1 MLPCIVENTE
11 IPMTA
16 VFSSKYSGGSAVEG
30 HDKKTESMGFKSTVA
45 SNSSGGM
52 IFAWNTF
59 DLTLRTRIKASLVY
73 GAEEESASKAPVELE
88 VGADFPTTRFI
99 DTGNYTFIRGM
110 DVAVDTEGNFFIAWG
125 GTKLTGTHIY
135 LKAIYSD
142 GVVLSNEVQVSQGF
156 NKNYKPSIATDS
168 LGNII
173 VTWSKFSLNGLFV
186 GTRSV
191 YARRFDNNLQAL
203 GDEFKI
209 NVVY

>member
-1 MLPCIVENTE
+1 MLPCIVEDTE
-11 IPMTA
+11 IPMSA
-16 VFSSKYSGGSAVEG
+16 VFYSVYSGGSAVE
-30 HDKKTESMGFKSTVA
+30 DKETLSMGFNSTVA
-45 SNSSGGM
+45 SNSSGDM
-52 IFAWNTF
+52 IIAWNTF
-59 DLTLRTRIKASLVY
+59 DFLTLRTRIKASIVY
-73 GAEEESASKAPVELE
+73 GSEEESASKAPVELE

-156 NKNYKPSIATDS
+156 NKNYDPSIATDS

-173 VTWSKFSLNGLFV
+173 VTWSKFSLNGLFT

-191 YARRFDNNLQAL
+191 YARRYRNDLQPL
-203 GDEFKI
+203 GDEFKV

>member
-1 MLPCIVENTE
+1 MLPCILEDTE
-11 IPMTA
+11 IPMSA
-16 VFSSKYSGGSAVEG
+16 VFYSVYSGGSAVA
-30 HDKKTESMGFKSTVA
+30 DKETLSMGFNSTVA
-45 SNSSGGM
+45 SNSSGDM
-52 IFAWNTF
+52 IIAWNTF
-59 DLTLRTRIKASLVY
+59 DFLTLRTRIKASIVS
-73 GAEEESASKAPVELE
+73 GSEEESSSKALVELA

-110 DVAVDTEGNFFIAWG
+110 DVAVDTEGNFFIVWG

-156 NKNYKPSIATDS
+156 NKNYDPSIATDS
-168 LGNII
+168 QGNII
-173 VTWSKFSLNGLFV
+173 VTWSKFSLKGLFA

-191 YARRFDNNLQAL
+191 YSRRFDNNLQAL
-203 GDEFKI
+203 GDELKV